1 MKLNVSVFELLF
13 KDDSYNMSQGIQQ
26 NSSRNS
32 MQMLYR
38 LKRMSFSRLSLL
50 FRVPFEWEHS
60 MGKDMIRLNRRI
72 LRLRC
77 LDEFWAFLVDNKRK
91 GTLAKNKLIFVRFGS
106 ARCRVCRVWDICQ
119 NLQDRQ
125 WPSQQGIQ
133 DTTLYHYR
141 LCDRQHSLQLSMGS
155 KTPYSMRHSLRN
167 NQKDHVEIL
176 HCLLN
181 YYFITGRIHYLNWS

>member
-13 KDDSYNMSQGIQQ
+13 KDYSYNMSQGIQQ

-38 LKRMSFSRLSLL
+38 LKRMSFSRISLL

-77 LDEFWAFLVDNKRK
+77 LGEFWAFLVDNKRK
-91 GTLAKNKLIFVRFGS
+91 GTLAKIYLYSFNLT
-106 ARCRVCRVWDICQ
+106 ARGAAVCRVWDICQ

-133 DTTLYHYR
+133 DTTLYHYHQ
-141 LCDRQHSLQLSMGS
+141 CDRQHSLQLSMGS
-155 KTPYSMRHSLRN
+155 KTPCSMRHSLRN

-181 YYFITGRIHYLNWS
+181 YYFITGRLHYLNWS

>member
-38 LKRMSFSRLSLL
+38 LKRMSFSRISLL

-77 LDEFWAFLVDNKRK
+77 LGEFWAFLVDNKRK
-91 GTLAKNKLIFVRFGS
+91 GTLAKIYLYSFNLT
-106 ARCRVCRVWDICQ
+106 ARGAAVCRVWDIFLKLTRPPMTKPARYPRHHIVPLSPVWSPTLFATKHGQ
-119 NLQDRQ
+119 QDALQHAPQ
-125 WPSQQGIQ
+125 SPQQSKRPCWNSPLPPELL
-133 DTTLYHYR
+133 LYY
-141 LCDRQHSLQLSMGS
+141 
-155 KTPYSMRHSLRN
+155 
-167 NQKDHVEIL
+167 
-176 HCLLN
+176 
-181 YYFITGRIHYLNWS
+181 W